1 MQQNLMITETQQF
14 KLTRLNELVGSCLT
28 PFDIVEVYVAQ
39 LLLAAQDLHF
49 LARGRVRTQNVA
61 PASDG

>member
-1 MQQNLMITETQQF
+1 MITETQQF
-14 KLTRLNELVGSCLT
+14 KLTRLDELVGSCLT
-28 PFDIVEVYVAQ
+28 PFDIVKVYVAQ

-61 PASDG
+61 TTSDG

>member
-61 PASDG
+61 ATSDG